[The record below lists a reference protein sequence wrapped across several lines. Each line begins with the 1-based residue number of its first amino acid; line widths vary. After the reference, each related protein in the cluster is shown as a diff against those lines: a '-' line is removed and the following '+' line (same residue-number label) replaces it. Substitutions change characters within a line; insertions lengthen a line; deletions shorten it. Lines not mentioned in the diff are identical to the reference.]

1 MPELP
6 TSAPTAASA
15 WQLLRLQR
23 PGLALE
29 LAERLLAQNPA
40 SLPAHLARTE
50 ALRQL
55 GRLAEAAVAAQAA
68 TSVAPQSAAAF
79 RAFAQ
84 IRGQQGELIKAE
96 YLITEALRLAPADAG
111 HYGFLAQ
118 LQYLQSRHSEAI
130 ASATAG
136 LLTDAQHPDC
146 LLWRSLAQEAQ
157 AQPAAADADFGRVL
171 RLAPTSALAHEWRGR
186 VLLGRYEPH
195 PAAQHLAEALRLAPG
210 NMAMLQLLRQARRRQ
225 LWPPWLLRQHR
236 RLREDWRAARPFSWR
251 CLVVGPC
258 TPLYAARTWW
268 RTRHHPLFQQ
278 PIPGLRRALLRKWLA
293 WTAIIG
299 VLLAVQRAII
309 AFELPPYTLVILLT
323 VILKG
328 AMGLNKQPK

>member
-1 MPELP
+1 MLALP
-6 TSAPTAASA
+6 TSATTAASA

-40 SLPAHLARTE
+40 SAPAHLIRTE

-55 GRLAEAAVAAQAA
+55 GRLAAAAVAAQAA
-68 TSVAPQSAAAF
+68 TTAAPQLAEAF

-84 IRGQQGELIKAE
+84 VKGQQGELLKAE
-96 YLITEALRLAPADAG
+96 KLINEALRLAPADADYHG
-111 HYGFLAQ
+111 LLAQ
-118 LQYLQSRHSEAI
+118 LQFLQGRHGEAI

-136 LLTDAQHPDC
+136 LRTDAQHPDC

-157 AQPAAADADFGRVL
+157 AQPAADADFGRVL
-171 RLAPTSALAHEWRGR
+171 CLAPTSALAHEWRGR
-186 VLLGRYEPH
+186 LLLGRYEPH

-210 NMAMLQLLRQARRRQ
+210 NIAVLQLLRQARRRQ

-251 CLVVGPC
+251 SLVVGPC
-258 TPLYAARTWW
+258 TPLYAARSWW
-268 RTRHHPLFQQ
+268 HTRHHPLFQQ
-278 PIPGLRRALLRKWLA
+278 PIPGLRQALLRKWLA
-293 WTAIIG
+293 WTAVIG
-299 VLLAVQRAII
+299 VPLSLLYAII
-309 AFELPPYTLVILLT
+309 VLELPPYTLVILLT

-328 AMGLNKQPK
+328 AMGLNKQPE

>member
-1 MPELP
+1 MPALP
-6 TSAPTAASA
+6 PSAPTAASA

-40 SLPAHLARTE
+40 SAPAHLIRTE

-55 GRLAEAAVAAQAA
+55 GRLAEAAAAAQAA
-68 TSVAPQSAAAF
+68 TTAAPQLAEAF

-84 IRGQQGELIKAE
+84 VKGQQGELLEAE
-96 YLITEALRLAPADAG
+96 KLIHEALRLAPADADY
-111 HYGFLAQ
+111 HCLLAQ
-118 LQYLQSRHSEAI
+118 LQFLQGRHDEAI

-136 LLTDAQHPDC
+136 LRTDARHADC

-186 VLLGRYEPH
+186 LLLGRYEPH
-195 PAAQHLAEALRLAPG
+195 PAAQHLAEALRLTPG
-210 NMAMLQLLRQARRRQ
+210 NMVVLRLLRQARRRQ

-251 CLVVGPC
+251 SLVVGPC
-258 TPLYAARTWW
+258 TPLYAARSWW

-278 PIPGLRRALLRKWLA
+278 PIPGLRQALLRQWLA
-293 WTAIIG
+293 WTALIG
-299 VLLAVQRAII
+299 VPLGLLYTIL
-309 AFELPPYTLVILLT
+309 AFDLPPYTLIILLT
-323 VILKG
+323 IVLRG
-328 AMGLNKQPK
+328 AVDISKQPK